1 VKGALDLILAALPI
15 ALLILWMA
23 RKRAMPSNRA
33 LPLAAL
39 VLYALLL
46 GSFAGALRMGSCQDI
61 GHRAIGAGEA
71 RG

>member
-1 VKGALDLILAALPI
+1 
-15 ALLILWMA
+15 MA